1 MIRKNKKH
9 SLEFKLSLVKQVAK
23 DQDSVRSLAKANN
36 LAHSLLQRWF
46 SFYEAHGVMGL
57 QLPRVPYDASFKLR
71 AIRVF
76 KQEKLSLLETCV
88 RFKIPAPGILSN
100 WLKQYES
107 QGIEALSK
115 ARGRPK
121 RVPMSDNTI
130 KKPSE
135 PKTKEQELEE
145 ENKYLRAEN
154 AYLKK
159 LYALIQKEEAE
170 KKKKR

>member
-1 MIRKNKKH
+1 MSGKIKY
-9 SLEFKLSLVKQVAK
+9 SLEFKLSLVKRVSK
-23 DQDSVRSLAKANN
+23 DQDSLRSLAKANN
-36 LAHSLLQRWF
+36 VAHSLLQQWV
-46 SFYEAHGVMGL
+46 SFYEAYGIMGL
-57 QLPRVPYDASFKLR
+57 QLPRGRYDVAFKLE
-71 AIRVF
+71 AIQTF

-88 RFKIPAPGILSN
+88 RFKIPAPGMLFN

-107 QGIEALSK
+107 HGIEALSK

-121 RVPMSDNTI
+121 RMLMSDNIT
-130 KKPSE
+130 KKPAV